1 MNSKA
6 IKRQLLAAIAMVLV
20 AAIALG
26 SSTYAWFASNNK
38 VTANGMSV
46 SAQTE
51 GSLLVIN
58 STGNKFGETTQTTV
72 NMNLKGTNLF
82 PTHLITADDTKF
94 EVAGTTTWTHSFS
107 KDYTKAITTP
117 GDETELKLL
126 AGDTSKTV
134 YGSTEQTKIPQVE
147 GQYYDKDGKQYFQA
161 GEMYIGLNNQN
172 KTAKCGIITLESSE
186 ITSSTSKLNDSVRV
200 ALVPL
205 GTFDA
210 SGNEGAGTYTAYT
223 ADDIKLAGIVAPRNQ
238 KVTTRGTTSTGDTLA
253 NYVASGDGANTIT
266 ISSSNMDAGDYVK
279 LAVYIY
285 FDGRDE
291 ACKSENFDT
300 TAVNVTLNFAAA
312 DPT

>member
-1 MNSKA
+1 
-6 IKRQLLAAIAMVLV
+6 MVLV

-72 NMNLKGTNLF
+72 TMKLTGTNLF
-82 PTHLITADDTKF
+82 PTHLTTADDTKF
-94 EVAGTTTWTHSFS
+94 EVTGTTTWTHSFS
-107 KDYTKAITTP
+107 KDFTKAITTP
-117 GDETELKLL
+117 DDETKLKLS
-126 AGDTSKTV
+126 AGDTTKTV
-134 YGSTEQTKIPQVE
+134 YGSTEQNKIPQVE
-147 GQYYDKDGKQYFQA
+147 GQYYDTDGKQYFLA

-172 KTAKCGIITLESSE
+172 KTAKCGAITLESSD
-186 ITSSTSKLNDSVRV
+186 ITSSSQLNGSVRV

-210 SGNEGAGTYTAYT
+210 SDNKGAGTYTAYT
-223 ADDIKLAGIVAPRNQ
+223 AENIKLAGIVAPGNQ
-238 KVTTRGTTSTGDTLA
+238 KVTTRGDKSNGDTLA
-253 NYVASGDGANTIT
+253 NYVTSGTGANTIT
-266 ISSSNMDAGDYVK
+266 IYSSNMDAGDYVK

-285 FDGRDE
+285 FDGRDD

>member
-1 MNSKA
+1 
-6 IKRQLLAAIAMVLV
+6 MVLV

-38 VTANGMSV
+38 VTATGMSV

-58 STGNKFGETTQTTV
+58 NTATDFGKTTQTTV
-72 NMNLKGTNLF
+72 TMNLTGTNLF
-82 PTHLITADDTKF
+82 PTHLTTTDNTKF
-94 EVAGTTTWTHSFS
+94 EVIGASTWTHSFS

-117 GDETELKLL
+117 GDETNLTLS
-126 AGDTSKTV
+126 AGDTNKTV
-134 YGSTEQTKIPQVE
+134 YGSTEQNKITQVE
-147 GQYYDKDGKQYFQA
+147 SQYYDTTDGKQYFLA
-161 GEMYIGLNNQN
+161 GEMYIGLNSQN
-172 KTAKCGIITLESSE
+172 ETAKCGAITLESST
-186 ITSSTSKLNDSVRV
+186 ITSTSNLNGSVRV

-210 SGNEGAGTYTAYT
+210 SADSGKGTYAAYT
-223 ADDIKLAGIVAPRNQ
+223 ADNIKLAGIVAPENK
-238 KVTTRGTTSTGDTLA
+238 KVTTRGTASTGDTLA
-253 NYVASGDGANTIT
+253 SYVASGEGANTIT
-266 ISSSNMDAGDYVK
+266 ISSGNMDAGDYVK

-285 FDGRDE
+285 FDGRDD

>member
-1 MNSKA
+1 
-6 IKRQLLAAIAMVLV
+6 MVLV

-38 VTANGMSV
+38 VTATGMSV

-58 STGNKFGETTQTTV
+58 NTATDFGKTTQTTV
-72 NMNLKGTNLF
+72 TMNLTGTNLF
-82 PTHLITADDTKF
+82 PTHLTTTDNTKF
-94 EVAGTTTWTHSFS
+94 EVVGASTWTHSFS

-117 GDETELKLL
+117 GDETELGLS

-134 YGSTEQTKIPQVE
+134 YGSTEQKKIPQVE
-147 GQYYDKDGKQYFQA
+147 GQYYDKDGKQYFLA
-161 GEMYIGLNNQN
+161 GEMYIGLNSQN
-172 KTAKCGIITLESSE
+172 ETAKCGAITLESST
-186 ITSSTSKLNDSVRV
+186 ITSSSSLNGSVRV

-210 SGNEGAGTYTAYT
+210 SDNKGAGTYTAY
-223 ADDIKLAGIVAPRNQ
+223 AAENIKLAGIVAPENKR
-238 KVTTRGTTSTGDTLA
+238 VTTRGTTSTGDTLA
-253 NYVASGDGANTIT
+253 NYVASGDDANTIT
-266 ISSSNMDAGDYVK
+266 INSGNMDAGDYVK

-312 DPT
+312 DPTGT